1 MLDSS
6 CIEEG
11 ISEEKKTQ
19 SHYNEHHEL
28 MESAIFIDLEN
39 NIADPKIVK
48 TKKSSK
54 AKESNPSCLD
64 MNSEEQAQI

>member
-1 MLDSS
+1 
-6 CIEEG
+6 
-11 ISEEKKTQ
+11 
-19 SHYNEHHEL
+19 

-64 MNSEEQAQI
+64 MNSEE